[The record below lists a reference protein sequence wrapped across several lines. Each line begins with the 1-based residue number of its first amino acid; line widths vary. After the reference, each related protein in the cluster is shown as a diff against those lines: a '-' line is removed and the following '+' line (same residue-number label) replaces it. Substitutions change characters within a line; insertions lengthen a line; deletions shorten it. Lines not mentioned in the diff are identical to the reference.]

1 MTNLVTDKLRDLAA
15 VLADLKDRVR
25 IALAGELAR
34 AVADAVRDVVQTVLQ
49 REAVPGRDRS
59 RPSYS
64 YAPPDRWSDPRDPW
78 TEERV
83 DWEGPPDPHPLSGD
97 ETGRGC
103 RPRGVT
109 AQVSRFLGPT
119 GSVAVRVAR
128 WWADRTGTYGV
139 AVGLGIAVVAA
150 GAYGGPAVQA
160 VLAALAAATDLLAVP
175 DLLAAGAERL
185 GRL

>member
-15 VLADLKDRVR
+15 VIADLKDRVR

-34 AVADAVRDVVQTVLQ
+34 AIADAVRDVVQTVLQ
-49 REAVPGRDRS
+49 RESVSARDRS

-64 YAPPDRWSDPRDPW
+64 YPTADRWSDPRDPW
-78 TEERV
+78 AEEREG
-83 DWEGPPDPHPLSGD
+83 WEDPSDPRQFSSD
-97 ETGRGC
+97 ESATGY
-103 RPRGVT
+103 RPQGET
-109 AQVSRFLGPT
+109 ARVSRFLGPT

-128 WWADRTGTYGV
+128 WWADRTGKFTG
-139 AVGLGIAVVAA
+139 AFGLGFAVVFA
-150 GAYGGPAVQA
+150 GAYGGPAIQA

-175 DLLAAGAERL
+175 ELLAAGADRL